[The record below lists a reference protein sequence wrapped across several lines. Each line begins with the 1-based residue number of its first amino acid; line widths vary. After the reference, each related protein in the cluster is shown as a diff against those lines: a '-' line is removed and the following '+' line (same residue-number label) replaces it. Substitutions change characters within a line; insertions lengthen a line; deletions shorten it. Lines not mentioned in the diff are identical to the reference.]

1 MDRPVVSVI
10 VPSYNY
16 GSVLGGCVRSVL
28 EQRGVDVRVLVIDD
42 RSADDTPL
50 VGAELAERDE
60 RVEFRRHAEN
70 KGLIATANEGLEWAA
85 ATGEYVVLLSADDEL
100 APGAL
105 ERATRVMA
113 EHPDVGMVYG
123 SAPYWHEGR
132 DRPSPDGTW
141 RRTDIWPGARWIRT
155 RSRSSHNC
163 ISSPE
168 VVVRT
173 SVQRAVGGYDAS
185 CHHCS
190 DLNMWLR
197 IAAVSDVAFIRGVPQ
212 AFYRIHAD
220 SMLRSDSGPMVDL
233 RERWQAF
240 ESFFASNG
248 SRLDDPERLRRMVGR
263 ALAKQALWRASRAF
277 DRNLLDGPGRLP
289 VDELIAFAFAVFP
302 EAARLPEWSGLRARR
317 RIGAGRSGWFPLF
330 LVTGAS
336 HRMRGHIRR
345 FVGVR
350 IGV

>member
-1 MDRPVVSVI
+1 MDRPVVNVI

-16 GSVLGGCVRSVL
+16 GSVLRGCVRSVL
-28 EQRGVDVRVLVIDD
+28 EQRGVDARVLVIDD
-42 RSADDTPL
+42 HSADDTPL

-60 RVEFRRHAEN
+60 RVEFRRHEEN

-85 ATGEYVVLLSADDEL
+85 TGDYVVLLSADDEL

-113 EHPDVGMVYG
+113 DHPEVGMVYG
-123 SAPYWHEGR
+123 HAPYWHEGR
-132 DRPSPDGTW
+132 DRPDPGGAW
-141 RRTDIWPGARWIRT
+141 RGTDIWPGARWIRT
-155 RSRSSHNC
+155 RCRSSHNC

-173 SVQRAVGGYDAS
+173 SAQSAVGGYDAS
-185 CHHCS
+185 CYHCS

-197 IAAVSDVAFIRGVPQ
+197 IAAVSDVAYIRGVPQ
-212 AFYRIHAD
+212 AYYRIHAD

-233 RERWQAF
+233 HERRQAF
-240 ESFFASNG
+240 ESFLRMSG
-248 SRLDDPERLRRMVGR
+248 SELEDTERLRRMVGR
-263 ALAKQALWRASRAF
+263 ALAKQALWRASRAY
-277 DRNLLDGPGRLP
+277 DRGLVEGPGRLP
-289 VDELIAFAFAVFP
+289 VDELIAFAFEVFP
-302 EAARLPEWSGLRARR
+302 DVARLPEWWGLQARR

-336 HRMRGHIRR
+336 HRLRGHVRR

-350 IGV
+350 MGV